1 MLFFLHRLVLGIF
14 IIATTMSTQ
23 AQSTQTVH
31 VVPSYPKLLAALSN
45 VWHGIVSSNND
56 REPFLIH
63 RPYSETPGDAVSEG
77 VGYGLLMALFLDD
90 ETNFHRLFHGAEST
104 MWNGQCYD
112 WRVDQYNKRAGFG
125 AATDAEQDIAA
136 ALLMAHEKIQMG
148 NWTLLDS
155 SEMYA
160 QRAQTIMNNLWNQ
173 GITWQGTLRPGYG
186 WGGDDFVN
194 VGYFAPAWYRLFHR
208 MDSQKRDWMRVVDR
222 SYFILKNSPGYDLG
236 LVPDWMTPEGF
247 WTTNLGYNA
256 YGDGHYMYKDAI
268 RTLWRIGTDYLWFG
282 DERALEYLGNAK
294 FFMEH
299 IYSGIQS
306 ANFFQMDGTLV
317 PKTDIW
323 VFGDGH
329 RQRGRREHSPLTVG
343 MWGIPL
349 FLLGS
354 PEEQEAV
361 VHELLKFYQ
370 PNATYWG
377 LDTNIE
383 DPEET
388 TAHNEMYFEQFL
400 ASFGALVMTGLWT
413 VPSF

>member
-1 MLFFLHRLVLGIF
+1 MRFILSLFLLWSSF
-14 IIATTMSTQ
+14 ATASTIVPI
-23 AQSTQTVH
+23 SEQTVQAE
-31 VVPSYPKLLAALSN
+31 PWNLDLSNALTN
-45 VWHGIVSSNND
+45 VWHGIVSANND

-63 RPYSETPGDAVSEG
+63 RPYSETAGDAVSEG

-90 ETNFHRLFHGAEST
+90 EATFHRLFEGAEST
-104 MWNGQCYD
+104 MWNGRCYD
-112 WRVDQYNKRAGFG
+112 WRVDQYNHRSAFG

-136 ALLMAHEKIQMG
+136 ALLMAHEKIVQG
-148 NWTLLDS
+148 NWTLP
-155 SEMYA
+155 ENRYA
-160 QRAQTIMNNLWNQ
+160 QRAQTIMDNLWNQ

-208 MDSQKRDWMRVVDR
+208 MDEKKRDWMRVVDR

-236 LVPDWMTPEGF
+236 LVPDWMTPDGQ
-247 WTTNLGYNA
+247 WTSNLGYNA

-282 DERALEYLGNAK
+282 DERALEYLGNAR
-294 FFMEH
+294 FFLEH
-299 IYSGIQS
+299 IYNGIQS
-306 ANFFQMDGTLV
+306 ANFFRMDGTLV
-317 PKTDIW
+317 PETDVW
-323 VFGDGH
+323 VFDDGH
-329 RQRGRREHSPLTVG
+329 RQRGRREHSPLTIG
-343 MWGIPL
+343 MWGITI

-377 LDTNIE
+377 LDTNPE
-383 DPEET
+383 DPGET

-400 ASFGALVMTGLWT
+400 GSFGALIFCGLWT
-413 VPSF
+413 VAP